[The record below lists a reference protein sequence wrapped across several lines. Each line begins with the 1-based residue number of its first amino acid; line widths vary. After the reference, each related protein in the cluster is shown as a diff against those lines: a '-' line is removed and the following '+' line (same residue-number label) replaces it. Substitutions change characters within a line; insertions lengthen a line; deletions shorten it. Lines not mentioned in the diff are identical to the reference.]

1 MKILRVTTNNFK
13 LCENNFT
20 IDFIPK
26 ANKTEED
33 KEFELYEV
41 DTDLFVYRTLC
52 LSRTNYI

>member
-33 KEFELYEV
+33 KEI
-41 DTDLFVYRTLC
+41 RTLWSWHRLIC
-52 LSRTNYI
+52 L

>member
-1 MKILRVTTNNFK
+1 MKILRVTANNFK

-33 KEFELYEV
+33 KEFEFYKLTQTY
-41 DTDLFVYRTLC
+41 LFIERYVL
-52 LSRTNYI
+52 